1 MSEVAAAPITKY
13 RRIGGHFSLR
23 IGKDKYTDA
32 YLYMVVIDGV
42 EDHLCL
48 DVQEGNMLYE
58 NHLPK
63 DE

>member
-1 MSEVAAAPITKY
+1 MSEVSAAPITKY
-13 RRIGGHFSLR
+13 RRIGGHFRLR
-23 IGKDKYTDA
+23 IGDNKYTDA

-42 EDHLCL
+42 EAHLCL
-48 DVQEGNMLYE
+48 DVQEGNILYE